1 MDPTRNPFTPSA
13 GRQPPELAGREGVLE
28 RATITLRRVKGG
40 RHDRSALLIGLRGV
54 GKTVLLNRIFEI
66 AENEG
71 YQTSYLEAPES
82 KPLAEILAPPLRQ
95 ILLRLDLRKGAAD
108 KVQKAI
114 GALRSFASVF
124 EIKIGDIGVGVKA
137 AGTADSGALAA
148 DITDLLVAVGEAAR
162 EKDTAVAIFIDE
174 LQYVAS
180 TEFAA
185 LITALHRVS
194 QLDLPLLLFGAGL
207 PQLHAIIGDA
217 KSYAERLF
225 HFESISALPEPDAI
239 NAIKK
244 PIEEEEES
252 IAPEALQTILQLT
265 KGYPF
270 FLQQWGK
277 HAWNAADGSP
287 ISGDD
292 VRAATPGA
300 INELDDGFFR
310 VRVER
315 LSSSEKKYLRAMAE
329 LGPGPHASGD
339 VAAKLGRTVQSLG
352 PVRSKIIAK
361 GVAYAP
367 TYGDIAFT
375 VPMFD
380 EYMKREIPKFV
391 PDAAKKRAAVKK
403 EPKGGAAKKAKPKR
417 K

>member
-28 RATITLRRVKGG
+28 RAEITLRRVKGG

-54 GKTVLLNRIFEI
+54 GKTVLLNRIFEM
-66 AENEG
+66 AENEA
-71 YQTSYLEAPES
+71 YQTAYLEAPEN

-114 GALRSFASVF
+114 GALRAFASVF
-124 EIKIGDIGVGVKA
+124 EIKIGDIGVGIKT

-162 EKDTAVAIFIDE
+162 EKDAAVAIFIDE
-174 LQYVAS
+174 LQYVGAD
-180 TEFAA
+180 ELAA
-185 LITALHRVS
+185 LIAALHRVS

-225 HFESISALPEPDAI
+225 HFESISALPEKDAI
-239 NAIKK
+239 AAIKK
-244 PIEEEEES
+244 PIEEEGEKIDPDALRS
-252 IAPEALQTILQLT
+252 ILHLT

-277 HAWNAADGSP
+277 HAWNAADHSP
-287 ISGDD
+287 IANDD

-300 INELDDGFFR
+300 IAELDDGFFR
-310 VRVER
+310 VRMER
-315 LSSSEKKYLRAMAE
+315 LSPSEKKYLRAMAE

-339 VAAKLGRTVQSLG
+339 VAAKLGRKVESVG

-361 GVAYAP
+361 GVAYTP

-380 EYMKREIPKFV
+380 EYLKREIPKFLQDPPKKV
-391 PDAAKKRAAVKK
+391 GASKGTRKSKSAPAKKRKTK
-403 EPKGGAAKKAKPKR
+403 
-417 K
+417 

>member
-13 GRQPPELAGREGVLE
+13 GRQPPELAGREAVLE
-28 RATITLRRVKGG
+28 RAEITLRRVKSG

-54 GKTVLLNRIFEI
+54 GKTVLLNRIYEM
-66 AENEG
+66 AEKEAF
-71 YQTSYLEAPES
+71 QTAYLEAPEN
-82 KPLAEILAPPLRQ
+82 KALAEILAPPLRQ

-114 GALRSFASVF
+114 GALRAFASVF
-124 EIKIGDIGVGVKA
+124 EIKIGDIGVGVKT
-137 AGTADSGALAA
+137 AGTADSGALEA
-148 DITDLLVAVGEAAR
+148 DITDLLVAIGEAAR
-162 EKDTAVAIFIDE
+162 EKETAVAIFIDE
-174 LQYVAS
+174 LQYVGS
-180 TEFAA
+180 DELAA
-185 LITALHRVS
+185 LIAALHRVS

-225 HFESISALPEPDAI
+225 HFESISALPEADAA

-244 PIEEEEES
+244 PIEDEGEKIE
-252 IAPEALQTILQLT
+252 PEALRAILQVT

-287 ISGDD
+287 IANAN
-292 VRAATPGA
+292 VLAATPGA
-300 INELDDGFFR
+300 ITELDDGFFR
-310 VRVER
+310 VRMER
-315 LSSSEKKYLRAMAE
+315 LSPSEKKYLRAMAE

-339 VAAKLGRTVQSLG
+339 VAAKLGRKVESVG
-352 PVRSKIIAK
+352 PIRSKIIAK
-361 GVAYAP
+361 GVAYTP

-380 EYMKREIPKFV
+380 EYLRREIPNFAQEAPKKKS
-391 PDAAKKRAAVKK
+391 AAKKPSPRSA
-403 EPKGGAAKKAKPKR
+403 PAKKRKAK
-417 K
+417 